1 MNFRLILVI
10 AALAISGTITSQ
22 VIEPVIE
29 FNETPKSFS
38 MHICSDGMYYYT
50 VNGGVVKEG
59 RIFKYTLQGK
69 LVKAYPLKLDMRGI
83 MYNGKEKCL
92 YVNTVDKKLFKIVD
106 IDAGTYELVLD
117 LPYENKESSLSI
129 DSKGKIIYS
138 LDSGSLYLYKF
149 KTGELVKVLAG
160 LKCGDGNR
168 KGAGTVA
175 VKDDNVY
182 TWDSKSKTVYA
193 YNEDGIF
200 IKSFILKS
208 GDFGYS
214 LSEANGLIFVAHSPD
229 GKPSTWYGY
238 DLSIK

>member
-1 MNFRLILVI
+1 MKFRLIIFI
-10 AALAISGTITSQ
+10 AALASCGTLKSQ
-22 VIEPVIE
+22 AIEPVIE

-38 MHICSDGMYYYT
+38 MHLCSDGMFYYT
-50 VNGGVVKEG
+50 VNGGMVKEG
-59 RIFKYTLQGK
+59 RIFKYTLQGQ

-83 MYNGKEKCL
+83 MYFGKEKCL
-92 YVNTVDKKLFKIVD
+92 YVNTVDKKLYKIID

-117 LPYENKESSLSI
+117 IPYENKESSLCM

-168 KGAGTVA
+168 RGAGSVA
-175 VKDDNVY
+175 VIDDYIY

-193 YNEDGIF
+193 YNEDGTF
-200 IKSFILKS
+200 IKSFLLKS

-214 LSEANGLIFVAHSPD
+214 LSQANGLIFVARSPES
-229 GKPSTWYGY
+229 KPSTWYGY
-238 DLSIK
+238 DLRIK